1 MLKNDI
7 CITVIGQAV
16 LEFFHFK
23 VDIPRKNPI
32 IRMSIEYQN
41 LHVLIS
47 VVKHLLLPWHP
58 LY

>member
-7 CITVIGQAV
+7 YITVIDQAF

-32 IRMSIEYQN
+32 IRMSLDVSIKRAEQYN
-41 LHVLIS
+41 S
-47 VVKHLLLPWHP
+47 
-58 LY
+58 

>member
-7 CITVIGQAV
+7 CITVIGETF

-32 IRMSIEYQN
+32 IRMSLDVSIKCAEQ
-41 LHVLIS
+41 
-47 VVKHLLLPWHP
+47 
-58 LY
+58 